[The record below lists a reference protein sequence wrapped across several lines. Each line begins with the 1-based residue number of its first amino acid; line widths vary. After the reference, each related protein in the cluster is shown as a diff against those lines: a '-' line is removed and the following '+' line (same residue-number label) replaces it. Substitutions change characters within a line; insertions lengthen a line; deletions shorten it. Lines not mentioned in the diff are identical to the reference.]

1 MAAVMME
8 AASYVEKEET
18 HLEEIITRLKTENQV
33 IFMGNSLHHIHYSV
47 LHVQFFQG
55 LRELLAISKQFG
67 SVDAVKENA
76 SETQHNAS

>member
-33 IFMGNSLHHIHYSV
+33 IFMGNSFHDLHYSV
-47 LHVQFFQG
+47 LHVQLF
-55 LRELLAISKQFG
+55 
-67 SVDAVKENA
+67 
-76 SETQHNAS
+76 